1 MSAGLREW
9 VAYAEAEASL
19 REPMRLRERLDVLDR
34 LELHAESS
42 GDTELLARAEAVRVS
57 FEAINRALYAALRR
71 DIRDGKNALAPWID
85 ALEATPEGD
94 GYDDRDDLVSG
105 VLALD
110 EPDDVAPLPLD
121 MVFYQPTP
129 ARHVFELI
137 RRAELGEHDVMMDL
151 GSGLGIVPML
161 IAMTTAARAIGIE
174 REQAYVDAAQRCA
187 QSLGLARAS
196 FECRDA
202 RDADFQAA
210 TLFYLYTPFTGEVMR
225 SVLDAIRREAA
236 RRPVRIASFGP
247 CTKVIAAESW
257 LRADGIVSTD
267 GLALFQSA

>member
-1 MSAGLREW
+1 MPAGLRGW
-9 VAYAEAEASL
+9 LAYAEGEVSL

-42 GDTELLARAEAVRVS
+42 GDAELLMRAEALRAN
-57 FEAINRALYAALRR
+57 FEEINRGLYAALRQ

-85 ALEATPEGD
+85 ALEAAPEGD

-105 VLALD
+105 MLALD
-110 EPDDVAPLPLD
+110 EPDDVAPLPPE

-129 ARHVFELI
+129 ARHIFELI
-137 RRAELGEHDVMMDL
+137 RRAQLSEHDVVMDL

-161 IAMTTAARAIGIE
+161 VAMTTAARAIGVE

-187 QSLGLARAS
+187 ENLGVARVA

-202 RDADFQAA
+202 READFSKA

-225 SVLDAIRREAA
+225 SVLGAIRFEAD
-236 RRPVRIASFGP
+236 RRPVRIATFGP
-247 CTKVIAAESW
+247 CTEVIAAESW
-257 LRADGIVSTD
+257 VRADGMVSAKRLT
-267 GLALFQSA
+267 LFQVD